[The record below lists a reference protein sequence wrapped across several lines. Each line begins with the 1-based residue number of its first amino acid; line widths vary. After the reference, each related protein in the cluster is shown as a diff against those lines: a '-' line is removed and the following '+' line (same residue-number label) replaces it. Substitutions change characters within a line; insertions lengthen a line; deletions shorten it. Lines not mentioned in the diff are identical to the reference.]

1 MTSTTSTTAPE
12 SPLPALGGATP
23 ERRRRLRRG
32 LIAYTGSFTALAI
45 SLVLLARA
53 QGADIDHLDEVS
65 ILGQLALF
73 GAAFVPIIAMLAAW
87 LASGVGPDWGLRRA
101 PIRLLAVAWAVPV
114 FAAVLTYVP
123 AWLTEVAGFDADGM
137 HDSFGGLPLPVA
149 LLVALGPGLVP
160 WILLA
165 LGEEL
170 GWSSWFVV
178 RLAELWDRHVLV
190 LVYGVLWGLG
200 HVPMMLLIPGA
211 VPDGIPSWFA
221 ITMFL
226 VETTALAYPMVW
238 LRLESRS
245 IWPVLV
251 LHAALNTSIYFVGDL
266 LTVDGEAT
274 DWFLGEGALLTAVA
288 TASAVLLT
296 APWWRRTAR

>member
-1 MTSTTSTTAPE
+1 MASTTST
-12 SPLPALGGATP
+12 LPVLGDPTP
-23 ERRRRLRRG
+23 GRRRRLRRG
-32 LIAYTGSFTALAI
+32 LVAYAVSFAVVAI

-53 QGADIDHLDEVS
+53 QGADIDHLDDVS
-65 ILGQLALF
+65 VLGQLALF
-73 GAAFVPIIAMLAAW
+73 GVAFVPIIAMLAAW
-87 LASGVGPDWGLRRA
+87 LASGIGPDWGLRRA
-101 PIRLLAVAWAVPV
+101 PVRLLAVAWAVPV

-123 AWLTEVAGFDADGM
+123 AWLTEIAGFDADGM
-137 HDSFGGLPLPVA
+137 RDSFGGLPLPAA

-178 RLAELWDRHVLV
+178 RLSELWDRHVLV
-190 LVYGVLWGLG
+190 LVYGICWGLG

-211 VPDGIPSWFA
+211 VPDGIPTWFA

-251 LHAALNTSIYFVGDL
+251 LHAALNTSIYFAGDL
-266 LTVDGEAT
+266 LSIERDAT
-274 DWFLGEGALLTAVA
+274 DWFLGEGALFTAVA
-288 TASAVLLT
+288 TALAVLLT
-296 APWWRRTAR
+296 APWWRRTTR